1 MIKSFGFHQ
10 SIDEACVYKLSKEKS
25 AVFLV
30 LYVDDI
36 LLMGD
41 NVKLLTEVKD
51 WLATLFKMKDL
62 GNTNYV
68 LGIQILRDKKN
79 RVLAF

>member
-10 SIDEACVYKLSKEKS
+10 SVNEACVYKRKREKY

-36 LLMGD
+36 LLLRD

-51 WLATLFKMKDL
+51 WLATQFKMKDL
-62 GNTNYV
+62 ENAKIGRAHV
-68 LGIQILRDKKN
+68 
-79 RVLAF
+79 